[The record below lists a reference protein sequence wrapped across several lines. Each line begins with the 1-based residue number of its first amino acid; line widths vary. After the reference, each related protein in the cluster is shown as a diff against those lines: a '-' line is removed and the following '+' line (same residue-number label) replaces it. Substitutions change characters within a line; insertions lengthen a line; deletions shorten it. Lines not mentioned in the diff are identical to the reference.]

1 MRYTS
6 TVYITF
12 QRIRLFIYIDVWI
25 DIYIRIHTYTCVVLP
40 TNAYISFFPV
50 LALPLAVVLGLAR
63 PLVLSLSRA
72 LVLSAIALSRSCSL
86 ALLLT
91 RSLFV
96 SLSRS
101 RSHPSRT
108 HTHACCSH
116 TSCLFRRL
124 PFHSLSLTLGL
135 NRLMIPKQGES
146 TCDTC
151 CVGLGGGVTRVMQG
165 NTLVSSHC
173 FESNPHYHERQFPI
187 VMSSMFTSQL
197 SLCLI
202 QRIAACRSVSQ
213 CAAAFCIVHFI
224 NTWEAAGSSML
235 HEDARCIS
243 LSPKIPGSLVLKTSK
258 TIVPI

>member
-1 MRYTS
+1 VRYTS

-108 HTHACCSH
+108 HTHTCCSH
-116 TSCLFRRL
+116 TSRLFRRL
-124 PFHSLSLTLGL
+124 PLHSLSLTLGL
-135 NRLMIPKQGES
+135 IQLMIPKQGES
-146 TCDTC
+146 TCDTSC
-151 CVGLGGGVTRVMQG
+151 FGLGGGVTRVTQG

-173 FESNPHYHERQFPI
+173 FESNPHYQERQFPI
-187 VMSSMFTSQL
+187 MMSSMFICQS

-202 QRIAACRSVSQ
+202 QRIAACRSVPQ
-213 CAAAFCIVHFI
+213 HFTLFI
-224 NTWEAAGSSML
+224 LFIHGKQLDLACYMRMHGVS
-235 HEDARCIS
+235 RCR
-243 LSPKIPGSLVLKTSK
+243 LKY
-258 TIVPI
+258 P